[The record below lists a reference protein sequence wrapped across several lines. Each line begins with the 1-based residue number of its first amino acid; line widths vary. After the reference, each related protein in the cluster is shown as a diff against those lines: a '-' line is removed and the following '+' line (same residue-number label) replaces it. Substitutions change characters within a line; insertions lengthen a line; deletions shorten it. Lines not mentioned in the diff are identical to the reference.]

1 MPREYVIEI
10 FAIRKR
16 RERQTQRELLLPLL
30 IKLLHDAL
38 TPRVRHLQRPHDV
51 PEIRALQ
58 EQLHHEGLVLGAR
71 VRNRGLDPSGPSFMS
86 VKFIGRHR
94 VHRRVRPVAVVG
106 PECVVQHGVAA
117 PLRVFLLGPL
127 APIFKSVHEEPVFAH
142 VRREDEV
149 GDELFEPR
157 QLRLVQVRR
166 DANLRVVHELEH
178 QPEVK
183 VLEHRVGVLAK
194 QRVLAV
200 LEERVVESEVPRVV
214 AEGADVQRQD
224 LHVVEDIGEAH
235 AQAVRRREHILHGA
249 RDGR

>member
-1 MPREYVIEI
+1 
-10 FAIRKR
+10 
-16 RERQTQRELLLPLL
+16 
-30 IKLLHDAL
+30 
-38 TPRVRHLQRPHDV
+38 
-51 PEIRALQ
+51 
-58 EQLHHEGLVLGAR
+58 
-71 VRNRGLDPSGPSFMS
+71 MS

-200 LEERVVESEVPRVV
+200 LEERVVESEVPGIV

-235 AQAVRRREHILHGA
+235 AQAVRRREHIRGVQRAVVRVLHRVQQLHPTQERLEPFVGYPEPGGHPGGLEDFPSNLPQPA
-249 RDGR
+249 TAPFRGCEDVELPRAWGRTRQATGRRVIHRGRHVRRTP